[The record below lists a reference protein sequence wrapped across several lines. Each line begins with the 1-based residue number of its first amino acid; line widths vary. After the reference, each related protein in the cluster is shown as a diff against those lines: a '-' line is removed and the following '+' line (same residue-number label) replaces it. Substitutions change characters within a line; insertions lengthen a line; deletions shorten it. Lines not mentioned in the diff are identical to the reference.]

1 MVSIY
6 LMPDSAAARTDL
18 LAELQNYRND
28 MADVLR
34 TSLTFV
40 DRNLSLWGLDDN
52 FDAAARMRNDKD
64 GFETMRAIVGSLA
77 AKARLHV
84 IACLR
89 ANNINNLHS
98 LAVQMRP
105 MLECAG
111 QIRVYME
118 GILSKRIE
126 AIAGP
131 SHKCRWISTPIADGV
146 LDRL

>member
-1 MVSIY
+1 M
-6 LMPDSAAARTDL
+6 
-18 LAELQNYRND
+18 Q
-28 MADVLR
+28 LR
-34 TSLTFV
+34 
-40 DRNLSLWGLDDN
+40 
-52 FDAAARMRNDKD
+52 RMRNDKD

-131 SHKCRWISTPIADGV
+131 ESQMPVDFHHQSQMGYW
-146 LDRL
+146 DRL